1 LTALICDTSALL
13 AYFDVAEP
21 DHQAVVGT
29 IDLERG
35 PLVVS
40 PFVVAELDYLVASR
54 LGVEPELRILDEIAS
69 GAWDLASFGAAEVR
83 AACDVI
89 ARYEDQKI
97 GITDAS
103 LVVLAERYGTD
114 RILTLD
120 SRHFGVMRTSEG
132 RPLSVLPG

>member
-1 LTALICDTSALL
+1 MTALICDTSALL

-21 DHQAVVGT
+21 DHQTVVAT
-29 IDLERG
+29 IDRETG

-54 LGVEPELRILDEIAS
+54 LGVELELRILDEIGG
-69 GAWDLASFGAAEVR
+69 GAWDLVSFDAADVR
-83 AACDVI
+83 AACEVI

-97 GITDAS
+97 GIADAS
-103 LVVLAERYGTD
+103 LVILAERYGTD

-120 SRHFGVMRTSEG
+120 DRHFDVMRTSEG
-132 RPLSVLPG
+132 RPFSVLPG